1 MSNVWKLP
9 SWKTAPSGA
18 KPVPVELKLDSNS
31 TRIRVV
37 GTTLSRIVPRLPL
50 LAPRNRSIGSLFTF
64 TKFSNRLT
72 LLGDVNV
79 DGKVDYLDIAP
90 FIGLLAAGTFQAEAD
105 VNESGEVNF
114 LDISPFI
121 GILSSP

>member
-1 MSNVWKLP
+1 MNKEPIDRFLGASN
-9 SWKTAPSGA
+9 
-18 KPVPVELKLDSNS
+18 
-31 TRIRVV
+31 
-37 GTTLSRIVPRLPL
+37 
-50 LAPRNRSIGSLFTF
+50 GSLGTV
-64 TKFSNRLT
+64 RLSVISDV